1 VNMRRPTPRNGL
13 GLVRWTATG
22 IFAIAVGLFAGCD
35 FPGKPN
41 PADRPVP
48 PEDVLIFSEIYKRNC
63 AGCHGADGE
72 SGPAPP
78 LNDSLFRALVPEG
91 ELERVVSAGRQGTPM
106 PGFARTNGGTLT
118 PAQVQVLVRGI
129 KGIPN
134 NSHEGKAHAKGGAEQ
149 AGVGESISA
158 AWGAP
163 KPSPKNAPL
172 YLLSKHASTH
182 TSGEYEQIRK
192 TVFARACAGC
202 HGEQGKGDSG
212 GGAINDPSF
221 LALASD
227 QGLRRLVITGRPDLG
242 MPDYAGTDGR
252 DPDFRPLT
260 PSEVDDLVDLLASW
274 RTSGAAET
282 DNQRQTA
289 SR

>member
-1 VNMRRPTPRNGL
+1 MRRPTARNGL
-13 GLVRWTATG
+13 GAVRRTATG
-22 IFAIAVGLFAGCD
+22 IVVFAIGLCAGCD

-63 AGCHGADGE
+63 AGCHGADGKN
-72 SGPAPP
+72 GPAPP

-91 ELERVVSAGRQGTPM
+91 ELERVVSAGRQRTPM
-106 PGFARTNGGTLT
+106 PGFARADGGTLT
-118 PAQVQVLVRGI
+118 PAQIQVLVHGI
-129 KGIPN
+129 KGISKD
-134 NSHEGKAHAKGGAEQ
+134 SHEGKAHVDGGAGQ
-149 AGVGESISA
+149 ADDGEIAA
-158 AWGAP
+158 AWEAP
-163 KPSPKNAPL
+163 KPSPKNAPA

-242 MPDYAGTDGR
+242 MPDYVGTDGR

-260 PSEVDDLVDLLASW
+260 SGEVDDLVDLLASW
-274 RTSGAAET
+274 RTSGETET
-282 DNQRQTA
+282 DHQRQTA

>member
-1 VNMRRPTPRNGL
+1 MGIVVCAIGL
-13 GLVRWTATG
+13 C
-22 IFAIAVGLFAGCD
+22 AGCD

-41 PADRPVP
+41 PEDRPVSP
-48 PEDVLIFSEIYKRNC
+48 DNVVNFKEIYTRNC

-78 LNDSLFRALVPEG
+78 LNDSLFRALVPEA
-91 ELERVVSAGRQGTPM
+91 ELGRVVSAGRQGTPM
-106 PGFARTNGGTLT
+106 PAFAQPNGGTLT
-118 PAQVQVLVRGI
+118 PAQIQVLVHGI
-129 KGIPN
+129 KGIPHN
-134 NSHEGKAHAKGGAEQ
+134 VRAGEAQVGGGAVKAED
-149 AGVGESISA
+149 GENIA
-158 AWGAP
+158 AEWGAP
-163 KPSPKNAPL
+163 KPSPKNGPA

-182 TSGEYEQIRK
+182 TSREYEQIRK

-202 HGEQGKGDSG
+202 HGEQGKGDNG

-282 DNQRQTA
+282 DHQRQTA

>member
-1 VNMRRPTPRNGL
+1 MRGL
-13 GLVRWTATG
+13 TASTGFGAVRRTAMG
-22 IFAIAVGLFAGCD
+22 IFAIAIGFFAGCD

-48 PEDVLIFSEIYKRNC
+48 PEDVLIFSEIYTRNC

-78 LNDSLFRALVPEG
+78 LNDSLFRALVPEA

-129 KGIPN
+129 KGI
-134 NSHEGKAHAKGGAEQ
+134 SHTRHEGEAQVGGGAVKAED
-149 AGVGESISA
+149 GESISA

-163 KPSPKNAPL
+163 KPMPKNAPA
-172 YLLSKHASTH
+172 YSLSKHASTH

-252 DPDFRPLT
+252 DPDFRALT
-260 PSEVDDLVDLLASW
+260 PGEVDDLVDLLASW

-282 DNQRQTA
+282 DHQRQTA